1 MDKKHKL
8 PFPTN
13 DRRPA
18 MRVASSNDQK
28 GAPWEVVQNKE
39 PLPNFF
45 RLRLHDGRQLSFAY
59 ADLREIRLIH
69 AGHLVLCLYGMEKYH
84 IVLEGRRLE
93 VTFTNSDINAIVFHR
108 WVENFFSDTGQAMD
122 FVDKENITRLEADEQ
137 TNDISRA
144 F

>member
-93 VTFTNSDINAIVFHR
+93 VLASQIELNRVKSFTED
-108 WVENFFSDTGQAMD
+108 GP
-122 FVDKENITRLEADEQ
+122 
-137 TNDISRA
+137 RA
-144 F
+144 FERDETQPAIDTVRVETLTGPSY